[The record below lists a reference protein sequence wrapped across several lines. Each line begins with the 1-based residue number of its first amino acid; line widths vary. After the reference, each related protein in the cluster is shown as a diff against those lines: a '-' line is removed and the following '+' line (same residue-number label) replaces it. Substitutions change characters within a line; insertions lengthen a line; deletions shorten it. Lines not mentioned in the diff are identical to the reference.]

1 MKTVKVAAAVIF
13 NSRENPTQLFA
24 TARGYG
30 ESKGMWE
37 FPGGKLEPGESGETA
52 CVREIREELSAE
64 ILPFELIDTVEH
76 DYPAFHL
83 SMQCYACVITGG
95 ELKLLEAESARWLN
109 KDELYSVNWLS
120 ADLTLIPKLEKM
132 LK

>member
-13 NSRENPTQLFA
+13 SSTENPDMIFA

-37 FPGGKLEPGESGETA
+37 FPGGKLEEGESGEA
-52 CVREIREELSAE
+52 AVVREIREELTAD
-64 ILPFELIDTVEH
+64 IMPCGLIDTIEY

-95 ELKLLEAESARWLN
+95 ELKLLEAESAKWL
-109 KDELYSVNWLS
+109 KKEELYSVNWLP
-120 ADLTLIPKLEKM
+120 ADLALIPKIEKM
-132 LK
+132 MK